1 MRPLRVV
8 VDCNVFISILIGG
21 SMKPLRAYLFSND
34 VELVVS
40 EELLAEIVDVG
51 ERSRLRRYFDTEKL
65 HALIALLREVGDL
78 VEGPNKPPKRSSDP
92 DDDYLLG
99 VSEAGKA
106 DILLTGDEDLLILV
120 KHKRTR
126 IMNVGTFL
134 KEFVS

>member
-8 VDCNVFISILIGG
+8 VDCNVIISILIGG

-78 VEGPNKPPKRSSDP
+78 VEGPNKPPKRSRDP